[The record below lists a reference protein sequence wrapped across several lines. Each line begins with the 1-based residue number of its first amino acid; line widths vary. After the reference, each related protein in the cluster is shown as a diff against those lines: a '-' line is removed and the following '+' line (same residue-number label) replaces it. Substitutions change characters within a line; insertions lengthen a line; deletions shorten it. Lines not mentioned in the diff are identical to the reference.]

1 MHKTADRF
9 SGAAGEPAYRT
20 FVALLQWWLGRAIRA
35 TAETAGGS
43 LDEVV
48 PGEAALT
55 MRLTERGLE
64 PWLKAWEK
72 VAALTARADAVN
84 LDRKQV
90 VLNAFFELA
99 SAARG

>member
-1 MHKTADRF
+1 M
-9 SGAAGEPAYRT
+9 
-20 FVALLQWWLGRAIRA
+20 
-35 TAETAGGS
+35 
-43 LDEVV
+43 

-55 MRLTERGLE
+55 ARLTDRGLE

-72 VAALTARADAVN
+72 VAVLTSRADAVN